1 MAMGPFGRGRGFS
14 DLHSEMN
21 RLFDETYGGLSRWPG
36 GQQRAQQ
43 LTEWAPAVDV
53 LQRDG
58 DLVVRAELPG
68 VRPEDVDI
76 TLENRVLTISG
87 ERREEQDE
95 QRGGYYVRERRHGSF
110 RRSMTLPEGV
120 DEDRV
125 RARYENGVLEV
136 TIEGAAAAREPRRIQ
151 VQTGESCV
159 GTEGLGARTEVST
172 SAETARPVAPGAAPE
187 PRDVSPRTTGIE
199 EGASREGLAAGTPRR
214 EETFGVVE
222 GRADTH
228 DPASTE
234 PGIGAGRAE
243 PDISPRTE
251 PSLGRGG
258 MEEAPPPRTSGVE
271 EGVLP
276 GREGRTE
283 GTPPREGALR

>member
-1 MAMGPFGRGRGFS
+1 MSPFRRGRGFY

-76 TLENRVLTISG
+76 TLENRVLTIRG

-110 RRSMTLPEGV
+110 QRSMTLPEGV

-125 RARYENGVLEV
+125 RARYDNGVLEV

-151 VQTGESCV
+151 VETGESRAD
-159 GTEGLGARTEVST
+159 TEGLSVEGARRQPEREREEDKGLLDR
-172 SAETARPVAPGAAPE
+172 AKEAILGEEEE
-187 PRDVSPRTTGIE
+187 PRRS
-199 EGASREGLAAGTPRR
+199 
-214 EETFGVVE
+214 
-222 GRADTH
+222 
-228 DPASTE
+228 
-234 PGIGAGRAE
+234 
-243 PDISPRTE
+243 
-251 PSLGRGG
+251 
-258 MEEAPPPRTSGVE
+258 
-271 EGVLP
+271 
-276 GREGRTE
+276 E
-283 GTPPREGALR
+283 GTDRLEDRR